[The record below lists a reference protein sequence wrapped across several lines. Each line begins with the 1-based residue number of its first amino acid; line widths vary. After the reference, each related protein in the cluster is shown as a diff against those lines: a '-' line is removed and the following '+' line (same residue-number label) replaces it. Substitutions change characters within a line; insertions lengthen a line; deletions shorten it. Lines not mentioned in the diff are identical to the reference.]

1 MKAEK
6 IIVLIL
12 GMFLILPNTIV
23 LSNNKIEKGYY
34 DYSGKKGSKDI
45 TWFTGVQTKA
55 KKHCLLIHTINN

>member
-1 MKAEK
+1 VKSLKAEK

-45 TWFTGVQTKA
+45 TWFTGV
-55 KKHCLLIHTINN
+55 